1 MSLVEVR
8 LLGPLEV
15 DVAGR
20 RLELRR
26 NKQRA
31 VLALLALRPG
41 EVLSRDRIIDELWGE
56 RPPKTAVASLQ
67 NVISDLRKALSPQV
81 LVTQAPGYALA
92 LKPDAVDARRFE
104 AAVDDARAA
113 VGPEERVRLLRAAL
127 ALWRG
132 EPLSGVELGPFAAA
146 EAGRLEELRAAAR
159 EEQLEAELDLGRHAQ
174 LVADLEAL
182 AAEYP
187 LRERPTALL
196 MLGLY
201 RAGRQAEA
209 LEVYQRSRERL
220 VGALGI
226 EPWPELKRLEAA
238 ILRHDS
244 ALDAPPSSKPP
255 SVPAR
260 EEERRK
266 TVTILFADV
275 VDSTALGTSLDP
287 EVLRTL
293 MRRYFE
299 VAQGVIERH
308 GGIVEKFIGD
318 AVMAAF
324 GIPSVHEDDALRAV
338 RAARELR
345 DAIDAVNGEQPA
357 AMLQVRVGV
366 NTGEVLAADPAS
378 QGSYATGTAVN
389 VAVRLEEAAMPGEI
403 LLGEATHRL
412 VSYAVD
418 AEAIEGVDLGGA
430 LGQTK
435 AFRLLEVGAVPRPL
449 GAASFVGRDD
459 ELAVLRAAVAGVRA
473 ERRSR
478 VITVVGDAGLG
489 KTRLLSELITSL
501 GRDERALIGRCASY
515 GDGATFLPLAEL
527 VAQAVPS
534 RPAETIAALLGADE
548 QATVVAQRV
557 TQLTGDAG
565 GAAST
570 GETFWA
576 VRRFLEALAAEG
588 ALVVAL
594 DDLHWAQP
602 TLLDLVEYLAAWPA
616 EAPLLLVCLARPELL
631 EQRPRWGSG
640 RQSLVLEP
648 LAPEAARLVLEQLA
662 PAELGRRERER
673 IVQIAE
679 GNPLF
684 LEQLLALADEVG
696 LDAVTR
702 IPPSV
707 EAILAARLDRLERQE
722 RALLERAA
730 VVGRECPWK
739 AILQLTPPEELNGV
753 DARLLNLVRRGL
765 LLAERSGSED
775 AFRFKHLLVR
785 EVAYAGMTKGS
796 RIGAHELYADWLDQV
811 AAGPDELIGYHL
823 EQAFHYRRELG
834 ALDHEARERAR
845 HASELLAA
853 AGRRAPARGDC
864 PAAAALLSRAAA
876 LLPEDS
882 PDRLRLLPDLARA
895 HGRCGEYATELEL
908 LDDAIERAERSGD
921 RRTRSYGILIRGHA
935 RMHVD
940 PRFSVADELPAVEEA
955 RRTFEALGD
964 RHGEARAW
972 ARLAYFHWFR
982 GRNVE
987 ARAAEERT
995 LAYAISVADDALEA
1009 EARGFIGS
1017 TLLNGPAPLQELFE
1031 YARELDEPGRPGRE
1045 TRLRPLLG
1053 LLGVAHA
1060 MEGDFEEARALV
1072 SEEVSAYEEVGNH
1085 HAAVRAAAHGFGP
1098 VELLAGDAAAAE
1110 EHSRRGFHAL
1120 EELGETG
1127 HLSTLAALLAR
1138 ALCALGRY
1146 EEAEECTRISEG
1158 AAGRDDYLSQVLWRS
1173 ARAVALAGQ
1182 ERARDAAGLARE
1194 AVTLAE
1200 ATDDLNTTGE
1210 AYMALAGALR
1220 QDRRGEEASVAA
1232 GQAQLL
1238 YERKGNLVAAAG
1250 AHAFVAKQLGTLAL

>member
-41 EVLSRDRIIDELWGE
+41 EVVSRDRIVDELWGE
-56 RPPKTAVASLQ
+56 RPPKAAVASLQ
-67 NVISDLRKALSPQV
+67 NVISDLRKALSPQL

-92 LKPDAVDARRFE
+92 LKPEAVDARRFE
-104 AAVDDARAA
+104 AAVDDAGAA
-113 VGPEERVRLLRAAL
+113 VGPEDRVRLLGAAL

-132 EPLSGVELGPFAAA
+132 EPLADVELGTFAAA
-146 EAGRLEELRAAAR
+146 EASRLEELRAAAR
-159 EEQLEAELDLGRHAQ
+159 EAQLEAELDLGRHAQ
-174 LVADLEAL
+174 LIADLDAL

-187 LRERPTALL
+187 MRERPTALL

-209 LEVYQRSRERL
+209 LEAYHRARERL
-220 VGALGI
+220 VGELGI
-226 EPWPELKRLEAA
+226 EPWPELKRLEGA
-238 ILRHDS
+238 ILRQDP
-244 ALDAPPSSKPP
+244 ALDAMPRTRA
-255 SVPAR
+255 SVAPAR
-260 EEERRK
+260 EEDRRK

-275 VDSTALGTSLDP
+275 VDSTALGASLDP
-287 EVLRTL
+287 EVLRAV
-293 MRRYFE
+293 MRRYFD
-299 VAQGVIERH
+299 VAQRVIERH
-308 GGIVEKFIGD
+308 GGTVEKFIGD

-338 RAARELR
+338 RAARDLR
-345 DAIDAVNGEQPA
+345 DAIDTVNREQPEA
-357 AMLQVRVGV
+357 LLQIRVGV
-366 NTGEVLAADPAS
+366 NTGEVLAAGPAP

-403 LLGEATHRL
+403 LLGEPTHRL

-418 AEAIEGVDLGGA
+418 AEPIEGVDLGGA
-430 LGQTK
+430 LGRVR

-449 GAASFVGRDD
+449 GAASLVGRDD

-478 VITVVGDAGLG
+478 VVTVVGEAGMG
-489 KTRLLSELITSL
+489 KTRLLSELIASL
-501 GRDERALIGRCASY
+501 ASDEGALVGRCASY
-515 GDGATFLPLAEL
+515 GEGATFLPLAEI

-534 RPAETIAALLGADE
+534 RPAEAIAALLGADE

-557 TQLTGDAG
+557 TQLTGDAYG
-565 GAAST
+565 GST

-576 VRRFLEALAAEG
+576 VRRFLEALAGEG

-594 DDLHWAQP
+594 DDVHWAEP
-602 TLLDLVEYLAAWPA
+602 TLLDLLDYLAAWPA
-616 EAPLLLVCLARPELL
+616 EAPLLLVCLTRPELL
-631 EQRPRWGSG
+631 EQRPGWGSG
-640 RQSLVLEP
+640 RQTLVLEP
-648 LAPEAARLVLEQLA
+648 LEAEAARLVLDQLA
-662 PAELGRRERER
+662 RVELARRDRER

-696 LDAVTR
+696 PDAVTR
-702 IPPSV
+702 VPPSV
-707 EAILAARLDRLERQE
+707 EAILAARLDRLERSE

-775 AFRFKHLLVR
+775 AFRFKHVLVR
-785 EVAYAGMTKGS
+785 DVAYAGMTKES
-796 RIGAHELYADWLDQV
+796 RIGAHELYADWLEQV
-811 AAGPDELIGYHL
+811 AAAPDELVGYHL
-823 EQAFHYRRELG
+823 EQAFHYRHELG
-834 ALDHEARERAR
+834 SLDHEARERAQ
-845 HASELLAA
+845 HASKLLAA
-853 AGRRAPARGDC
+853 AGRRAPARGDW
-864 PAAAALLSRAAA
+864 PAAAALLARATA
-876 LLPEDS
+876 LLPKDS

-895 HGRCGEYATELEL
+895 HGRCGDYAAELRL
-908 LDDAIERAERSGD
+908 LDEAIERAERSGD

-940 PRFSVADELPAVEEA
+940 PRFSVAEELPAVEEA
-955 RRTFEALGD
+955 RQTFEALGD
-964 RHGEARAW
+964 RRGEARAW
-972 ARLAYFHWFR
+972 ARLAYYHWFR

-987 ARAAEERT
+987 AQAAEEGT
-995 LAYAISVADDALEA
+995 LSYAISVADDALEA

-1017 TLLNGPAPLQELFE
+1017 TLLNGPARLEKLFD
-1031 YARELDEPGRPGRE
+1031 YARELDEQGRPGRE
-1045 TRLRPLLG
+1045 TRMRPLLG

-1060 MEGDFEEARALV
+1060 MQGDFDEGRALV

-1110 EHSRRGFHAL
+1110 EHWRRGFQAL

-1127 HLSTLAALLAR
+1127 HLSTLAARLAH

-1146 EEAEECTRISEG
+1146 DEAEEYTRISEG

-1173 ARAVALAGQ
+1173 ARAYALAG
-1182 ERARDAAGLARE
+1182 RDRVRDAPDLARE
-1194 AVTLAE
+1194 AVALAQG
-1200 ATDDLNTTGE
+1200 TDDLNTTGD
-1210 AYMALAGALR
+1210 ALMSFAEVLRLNRR
-1220 QDRRGEEASVAA
+1220 QDEAARAA
-1232 GQAQLL
+1232 GEAQLL
-1238 YERKGNLVAAAG
+1238 YERKGNSVMADAARA
-1250 AHAFVAKQLGTLAL
+1250 LLAATAESPAL

>member
-15 DVAGR
+15 DVAAG

-26 NKQRA
+26 SKQRA
-31 VLALLALRPG
+31 VLALLAMRPG
-41 EVLSRDRIIDELWGE
+41 EVISRDRIIDELWGE

-67 NVISDLRKALSPQV
+67 NVISDLRKSLSPQV

-92 LKPDAVDARRFE
+92 LKPEAVDARRFE

-113 VGPEERVRLLRAAL
+113 VGPDERVRLLGAAL

-132 EPLSGVELGPFAAA
+132 EPLADVELGPFAAA

-209 LEVYQRSRERL
+209 LKVYHRSRERL
-220 VGALGI
+220 VGELGI

-244 ALDAPPSSKPP
+244 ALDAPPSRKPP
-255 SVPAR
+255 SAPAR
-260 EEERRK
+260 AEDRRK
-266 TVTILFADV
+266 TVTVLFADV
-275 VDSTALGTSLDP
+275 VDSTALGGSLDP

-293 MRRYFE
+293 MLRYFE
-299 VAQGVIERH
+299 VAQRVIERH
-308 GGIVEKFIGD
+308 GGTVEKFIGD

-357 AMLQVRVGV
+357 AFLQIRVGV

-430 LGQTK
+430 LGHAK

-449 GAASFVGRDD
+449 GHASFVGRED
-459 ELAVLRAAVAGVRA
+459 ESAFLRAAVAGVRA

-478 VITVVGDAGLG
+478 VVTVVGDPGVG
-489 KTRLLSELITSL
+489 KTRLLSELFASL
-501 GRDERALIGRCASY
+501 GGDERALTGRCAAY
-515 GDGATFLPLAEL
+515 GDGATFMPLAEI
-527 VAQAVPS
+527 VAEAAPS

-548 QATVVAQRV
+548 QATVIAQRV
-557 TQLTGDAG
+557 TQLTGDAE

-570 GETFWA
+570 GEIFWA

-594 DDLHWAQP
+594 EDVHWAEP
-602 TLLDLVEYLAAWPA
+602 TLLDLLEYLAAWPA

-648 LAPEAARLVLEQLA
+648 LEPEAACLVLDQLA
-662 PAELGRRERER
+662 PAELPSRDRQR
-673 IVQIAE
+673 IVRIAE

-696 LDAVTR
+696 PDAVTR
-702 IPPSV
+702 VPPSV
-707 EAILAARLDRLERQE
+707 EAILAARLDRIERSE

-765 LLAERSGSED
+765 LLVERSGSED
-775 AFRFKHLLVR
+775 AFRFKHVLVR
-785 EVAYAGMTKGS
+785 DVAYAGMTKES

-811 AAGPDELIGYHL
+811 AAAPDELVGYHL
-823 EQAFHYRRELG
+823 EQASRYRQELMPG
-834 ALDHEARERAR
+834 DEHGVALGRRA
-845 HASELLAA
+845 ASLLAA
-853 AGRRAPARGDC
+853 AGRRAPARADWPG
-864 PAAAALLSRAAA
+864 AAALLSRAVAVLA
-876 LLPEDS
+876 ELDPE
-882 PDRLRLLPDLARA
+882 RVRLLPDLARA
-895 HGRCGEYATELEL
+895 VGLCGDFRRELAL
-908 LDDAIERAERSGD
+908 LDEAVERAEAAGD
-921 RRTRSYGILIRGHA
+921 RRTRSYAVLYRDHA
-935 RMHVD
+935 RTRVD
-940 PRFSVADELPAVEEA
+940 PAFSVAAAEAEA
-955 RRTFEALGD
+955 REALRVFEEIGD
-964 RHGEARAW
+964 ADGRARAW
-972 ARLAYFHWFR
+972 ARLAHCQWFS
-982 GRNVE
+982 GHHVK
-987 ARAAEERT
+987 ARLAAERT
-995 LAYAISVADDALEA
+995 LAQALSVGDEALEA
-1009 EARGFIGS
+1009 ESRGLIGN
-1017 TLLNGPAPLQELFE
+1017 TLLNGPDPLDELFA
-1031 YARELDEPGRPGRE
+1031 YAEQLTEPGHR
-1045 TRLRPLLG
+1045 RLLTLLAR
-1053 LLGVAHA
+1053 AHA
-1060 MEGDFEEARALV
+1060 MRGDFTTARRLIGQDIA
-1072 SEEVSAYEEVGNH
+1072 AFEEVGSAF
-1085 HAAVRAAAHGFGP
+1085 AAVQSAGEGFAII
-1098 VELLAGDAAAAE
+1098 EMLAGDLAAAE
-1110 EHSRRGFHAL
+1110 RYLTESFQAL
-1120 EELGETG
+1120 TEAGETG
-1127 HLSTLAALLAR
+1127 HRSSVAARLAR
-1138 ALCALGRY
+1138 ALSAQGRH
-1146 EEAEECTRISEG
+1146 EEAERLTHVSEET
-1158 AAGRDDYLSQVLWRS
+1158 ASPDDYLSQILWRS
-1173 ARAVALAGQ
+1173 TRGRALAGQ
-1182 ERARDAAGLARE
+1182 GRVGEGERFARE
-1194 AVTLAE
+1194 AVAIAGGTDDVNLRADTLAVLAEVRPDE
-1200 ATDDLNTTGE
+1200 AAVLIE
-1210 AYMALAGALR
+1210 EALR
-1220 QDRRGEEASVAA
+1220 
-1232 GQAQLL
+1232 L
-1238 YERKGNLVAAAG
+1238 YEEKGNIVSAG
-1250 AHAFVAKQLGTLAL
+1250 RARARQGQLSPAV